1 MVQEGKV
8 LSGNEFSFP
17 GDLGEIL
24 YSKIGFLYRV
34 CLKILLD
41 RDEAEDAVSETL
53 FRAFKK
59 ISTFKGESQLE
70 TWLYRIAT
78 NVCLDLLRRRKASV
92 PLPEESNPLAIRDSQ
107 NAEELALSHIIEEEK
122 KKALESLMKRLKP
135 RFRIIL
141 TLREVEGLS
150 YEEIASRLN
159 CPLGTVKSMINRA
172 KRDALKII
180 EEDKELRDLLVR
192 QKG

>member
-1 MVQEGKV
+1 
-8 LSGNEFSFP
+8 LSRNEASSP

-78 NVCLDLLRRRKASV
+78 NVCLDFLRRRKASV

-107 NAEELALSHIIEEEK
+107 NAEELALSHILEEEK

-135 RFRIIL
+135 RSRIIL
-141 TLREVEGLS
+141 TMREVEGLS

-180 EEDKELRDLLVR
+180 EEDKELRDLLLR